1 MTTGWSDGYVSDI
14 SYTHGFYRE
23 LAPVHIHYAGL
34 LHRLRTPAPG
44 SGLTFCE
51 LGCGQGYTTNVL
63 AAANPHIQFV
73 ANDFNPSQISGA
85 AGLARDA
92 GLNNVRFLDD
102 SFAEMVERTDLPQF
116 DVIVL
121 HGIYSWISTENRLHI
136 VEFIRRRLKV
146 GGVVYISYNAMPGWA
161 ASLPLRRLLVD
172 EAERHGGIPI
182 VERIDLAIKVA
193 SELSAGNAGYFRS
206 NPSVGERLSR
216 LSGQPRR
223 YVAHEYFNKDWTP
236 FYFADVAK
244 ELSAAKLDW
253 AYSATITDGIPMIS
267 LSSEHQKMLAG
278 IQSPAYRESLRDYLI
293 NQQFRR
299 DIFAKG
305 HQELPPQE
313 AERYLMSLGY
323 MLVTPRLKVAL
334 QVQTTA
340 GTLQLQE
347 AVYNAVLDGFAGG
360 PIKGIDLVNAM
371 RAKGLQAP
379 QAAQALSVLSALGY
393 VIPLLPP
400 DGQDIRREVSAR
412 FNVEIMRR
420 AEYSDNLSV
429 LASPVSGTGMSLDR
443 ISILFLSALRQNMDP
458 VDYTHQVLERA
469 GQRVL
474 RDGKPLSSAQEN
486 QAELLKVYRE
496 FVDSGLL
503 NICKHLQLV

>member
-1 MTTGWSDGYVSDI
+1 MTTGWSEGYVSDI

-34 LHRLRTPAPG
+34 LRRLHTPAPG
-44 SGLTFCE
+44 AALAFCE

-102 SFAEMVERTDLPQF
+102 SFAEMVERSDLPQF

-146 GGVVYISYNAMPGWA
+146 GGIVYISYNAMPGWA
-161 ASLPLRRLLVD
+161 ASMPLRRLLVD
-172 EAERHGGIPI
+172 EAERHNGAPI
-182 VERIDLAIKVA
+182 LERIDLALKFA
-193 SELSAGNAGYFRS
+193 SELSTGNANYFRA
-206 NPSVGERLSR
+206 NPSVSERLSR

-223 YVAHEYFNKDWTP
+223 YLAHEYFNKDWTP

-253 AYSATITDGIPMIS
+253 AYSANIMDGIPMMS
-267 LSSEHQKMLAG
+267 LSPEHQKILAG

-293 NQQFRR
+293 NQQFRK

-305 HQELPPQE
+305 QQELRPQE
-313 AERYLMSLGY
+313 AEQYLMSLRY
-323 MLVTPRLKVAL
+323 VLITPRLKVSL
-334 QVQTTA
+334 QAQTTA
-340 GTLQLQE
+340 GNIQLQE
-347 AVYNAVLDGFAGG
+347 AVYGAVLDGFAEG
-360 PIKGIDLVNAM
+360 PVRGYDMIDAM

-379 QAAQALSVLSALGY
+379 QVTQALGVLSALGH

-400 DGQDIRREVSAR
+400 EGQDIRREVSTR
-412 FNVEIMRR
+412 FNAEIMRR
-420 AEYSDNLSV
+420 AEHSGDLAV

-443 ISILFLSALRQNMDP
+443 IPILFLSALRQNMDP

-469 GQRVL
+469 GQRLL
-474 RDGKPLSSAQEN
+474 RDGKPLPSAEESRV
-486 QAELLKVYRE
+486 ELLNIYRD
-496 FVDSGLL
+496 FADFGLL
-503 NICKHLQLV
+503 SICKHLQLF